1 MKYIKKLIIVD
12 AVQRTGNNIEEIK
25 SFLDENGGVYT
36 ITDNSLVINTLEGD
50 MLASL
55 GDYII
60 KGIHGEFYP
69 CKPDIFKETYDQV
82 NVEIKGKVNITD
94 NNNTKI
100 IYNKIV
106 RDNIPKII
114 KEKHE
119 KAIVKYRVITDKKE
133 LIKALCDKMIEEV
146 NELAKTLDETDLEY
160 MSELCDVHDIL
171 NEIDTIS
178 IDNAEDARKLHAV
191 RRDKVGKRGRFE
203 NHIFLESVEYENK

>member
-1 MKYIKKLIIVD
+1 MKYMKKLIIVD
-12 AVQRTGNNIEEIK
+12 AVQWTGNNIEEIK
-25 SFLDENGGVYT
+25 SFLDENGGMYT
-36 ITDNSLVINTLEGD
+36 ITDNSFVINTLEGN

-69 CKPDIFKETYDQV
+69 CKPDIFKETYDLV
-82 NVEIKGKVNITD
+82 NVKINGKINIAD
-94 NNNTKI
+94 NDNTKI

-106 RDNIPKII
+106 RDNVPEII

-133 LIKALCDKMIEEV
+133 LIKALCNKMIEEV
-146 NELAKTLDETDLEY
+146 NELAKALDETDLEY
-160 MSELCDVHDIL
+160 MSELCDIHDIL
-171 NEIDTIS
+171 NELTSIS
-178 IDNAEDARKLHAV
+178 LVTAEDV
-191 RRDKVGKRGRFE
+191 RRMTSIQRDKVGKRGRFG

>member
-1 MKYIKKLIIVD
+1 MKYMKKLIIVD

-36 ITDNSLVINTLEGD
+36 ITTNGFVINTLEGD

-60 KGIHGEFYP
+60 KGVRGELYP

-82 NVEIKGKVNITD
+82 NIEVKGKVNITD
-94 NNNTKI
+94 NDNTKI

-106 RDNIPKII
+106 RDNVPEII
-114 KEKHE
+114 KEKHK

-133 LIKALCDKMIEEV
+133 LIKTLCNKLIEEV
-146 NELAKTLDETDLEY
+146 NELAEASNEIDVEY

-171 NEIDTIS
+171 NEIDAIS

-191 RRDKVGKRGRFE
+191 RRDKVGKRGKFE

>member
-1 MKYIKKLIIVD
+1 MKYMKKLIIVD

-106 RDNIPKII
+106 RDNIPEII

>member
-1 MKYIKKLIIVD
+1 MKYMKKLIIVD

-36 ITDNSLVINTLEGD
+36 ITDNSFVINTLEGN

-82 NVEIKGKVNITD
+82 NVRINGKVNITD
-94 NNNTKI
+94 NDNTKI

-106 RDNIPKII
+106 RDNVPEII

-133 LIKALCDKMIEEV
+133 LVKALCNKLIEEV
-146 NELAKTLDETDLEY
+146 NELAKASDEIDSEY

-171 NEIDTIS
+171 NEIDSIS

-191 RRDKVGKRGRFE
+191 RRDKVGKRGKFE

>member
-1 MKYIKKLIIVD
+1 MKYMKKLIIVD

>member
-1 MKYIKKLIIVD
+1 MKYMKKLIIVD
-12 AVQRTGNNIEEIK
+12 AVQWTGNNIEEIK

-36 ITDNSLVINTLEGD
+36 ITDNSLIINTLEGD

-69 CKPDIFKETYDQV
+69 CKPDIFKEIYDLV
-82 NVEIKGKVNITD
+82 NIKVNGNVNITD

-106 RDNIPKII
+106 RDNIPEII

-133 LIKALCDKMIEEV
+133 LIKALCDKMVEEI
-146 NELAKTLDETDLEY
+146 NELVKALDETDLAY
-160 MSELCDVHDIL
+160 MSELCDVHDVL

>member
-1 MKYIKKLIIVD
+1 MKYMKKLIIVD

-25 SFLDENGGVYT
+25 SFLDENGGAYT
-36 ITDNSLVINTLEGD
+36 ITDNNLVINTLEGD

-60 KGIHGEFYP
+60 KGIHGELYP

-94 NNNTKI
+94 NDNTKI

-106 RDNIPKII
+106 RDNVPEII

-133 LIKALCDKMIEEV
+133 LIKALCNKLIEEV
-146 NELAKTLDETDLEY
+146 NELTESLDKTDLEY

-171 NEIDTIS
+171 NEIDSIS
-178 IDNAEDARKLHAV
+178 INNAEDARRLSAI
-191 RRDKVGKRGRFE
+191 RRDKVGKRGKFE
-203 NHIFLESVEYENK
+203 KHIFLESVEYENK

>member
-1 MKYIKKLIIVD
+1 MKYMKKPIIVD

-25 SFLDENGGVYT
+25 SFLDENGGAYT
-36 ITDNSLVINTLEGD
+36 ITGNNLVINTLEGD

-60 KGIHGEFYP
+60 KGIHGELYP

-94 NNNTKI
+94 NDNTKI

-106 RDNIPKII
+106 RDNVPEII

-133 LIKALCDKMIEEV
+133 LIKALCNKLIEEV
-146 NELAKTLDETDLEY
+146 NELTESLDKTDLEY

-171 NEIDTIS
+171 NEIDSIS
-178 IDNAEDARKLHAV
+178 INNAEDARRLSAI
-191 RRDKVGKRGRFE
+191 RRDKVGKRGKFE
-203 NHIFLESVEYENK
+203 KHIFLESVEYENK

>member
-1 MKYIKKLIIVD
+1 MKYMKKLIIID

-25 SFLDENGGVYT
+25 SFLDENGGEYT
-36 ITDNSLVINTLEGD
+36 ITTNGFIINTLEGN

-69 CKPDIFKETYDQV
+69 CKPDIFKETYDLV
-82 NVEIKGKVNITD
+82 NIEVKGKVNITD
-94 NNNTKI
+94 NDNTKI

-106 RDNIPKII
+106 RDNVPEII
-114 KEKHE
+114 KEKHK
-119 KAIVKYRVITDKKE
+119 KAIVKYRIITDKNE
-133 LIKALCDKMIEEV
+133 LVKALCNKLIEEV
-146 NELAKTLDETDLEY
+146 NELAEASNEIDVEY

-171 NEIDTIS
+171 NEIDSIS

-191 RRDKVGKRGRFE
+191 RRDKVGKRGKFE

>member
-1 MKYIKKLIIVD
+1 MKYMKKLIIVD

-25 SFLDENGGVYT
+25 SFLDENGGAYT

-69 CKPDIFKETYDQV
+69 CKPDIFKETYDLV

-106 RDNIPKII
+106 RDNIPEII

>member
-1 MKYIKKLIIVD
+1 MKYMKKLIIVD
-12 AVQRTGNNIEEIK
+12 AVQWTGNNMEEIK

-36 ITDNSLVINTLEGD
+36 INNNSFIINTLEGN

-69 CKPDIFKETYDQV
+69 CKPDIFKETYDLV
-82 NVEIKGKVNITD
+82 NIKVNGKVNITD

-106 RDNIPKII
+106 RDNVPEII

-119 KAIVKYRVITDKKE
+119 KAIIKYRVITDKKE

-146 NELAKTLDETDLEY
+146 NELAKALNGTDLAY

-191 RRDKVGKRGRFE
+191 RRDKVGKRGKFE

>member
-1 MKYIKKLIIVD
+1 MKYMKKLIIVD

-82 NVEIKGKVNITD
+82 NIEVNGKVNITD

-106 RDNIPKII
+106 RDNIPEII

-119 KAIVKYRVITDKKE
+119 KAIIKYRVITDKKE

-146 NELAKTLDETDLEY
+146 NELAKALNGTDLAY

-191 RRDKVGKRGRFE
+191 RRDKVGKRGKFE

>member
-1 MKYIKKLIIVD
+1 MKYMKKLIIVD

-36 ITDNSLVINTLEGD
+36 ITSNGFIISTLEGD

-60 KGIHGEFYP
+60 KGVHGELYP

-82 NVEIKGKVNITD
+82 NIEIKGKVNITD
-94 NNNTKI
+94 NDNTKI

-106 RDNIPKII
+106 RDNVPEII

-133 LIKALCDKMIEEV
+133 LIKALCNKLIEEV
-146 NELAKTLDETDLEY
+146 NELAEASDEIDSEY

-171 NEIDTIS
+171 NEIDSIS

-191 RRDKVGKRGRFE
+191 RRDKVGKRGKFE

>member
-1 MKYIKKLIIVD
+1 MKYMKKPIIVD

-25 SFLDENGGVYT
+25 SFLDENGGAYT
-36 ITDNSLVINTLEGD
+36 ITGNNLVINTLEGN

-60 KGIHGEFYP
+60 KGIHGELYP

-94 NNNTKI
+94 NDNTKI

-106 RDNIPKII
+106 RDNVPEII

-133 LIKALCDKMIEEV
+133 LIKALCNKLIEEV
-146 NELAKTLDETDLEY
+146 NELTESLDKTDLEY

-171 NEIDTIS
+171 NEIDSIS
-178 IDNAEDARKLHAV
+178 INNAEDARRLSAI
-191 RRDKVGKRGRFE
+191 RRDKVGKRGKFE
-203 NHIFLESVEYENK
+203 KHIFLESVEYENK